1 MCGIVGQ
8 IGPAACGQQQLLRMM
23 GMLTHRGPDEA
34 GFLLDDELAFGHL
47 RLSIVDLSSGQQPMS
62 TADGRYWVTFNGEI
76 FNHVE
81 LRRELEQA
89 GHAFQTRSDTEV
101 VLTAFRAWGPSC
113 LDRFN
118 GQWAFAIWDRDTR
131 TAFLARDRF
140 GVRPLFYTVL
150 GDGRTLIFA
159 SEIKAI
165 VADDRVTR
173 GWDSRALSDVFACW
187 ATEADRTLFTG
198 IRQLPAGS
206 WMRVRDGRIDVRKWW
221 DVDYSP
227 DLVEWSRSDESWQEE
242 LRAALDQACR
252 LRLRADVTVGTYL
265 SGGLDSSIT
274 TMLSKTRHQPDL
286 KTFSIG
292 FRDASYDESR
302 FQTLLAQELGT
313 EHHSV
318 TVTREEIAANLR
330 KTIWHTETPM
340 HRTAPVPLM
349 RLSRLVRDTG
359 LKVVL
364 TGEGAD
370 EVFGGYDQF
379 KENKIRRFWAR
390 SSASPWRRRLL
401 DRIEG
406 NVPRTGRR
414 TRAFWY
420 AFYEQ
425 GLGETHRPGYSH
437 HPRWRNG
444 LSLWPLLADPEV
456 AARDPREWVA
466 EVEATV
472 PTGFDRWD
480 PLSQAQ
486 YWEIR
491 QFLAGYL
498 LSSQG
503 DRVSMAN
510 GVEGRYPFLDI
521 DVFEL
526 SRRMP
531 PRLKLRVPARKRR
544 PQAGVPRRVA
554 RGHRSAHQ
562 VSLSRTGRHG
572 SRARPVPERGRR
584 KPQRRSCD
592 AAGPLPAGRRRPAA
606 RSRPTDRGTRR
617 TRQHGA
623 GARVYRACR
632 PRSTHRRR
640 PAASCPSTP
649 DDPRRPA
656 PGRTTYGVP
665 HLMTTNTQ
673 PSQVL
678 DDAQIVEEVRS
689 FICGTMLI
697 DVPDQS
703 IVPDESLVQRG
714 VIDSTGV
721 LELVGFLEQRY
732 GIRVADEEITTDNL
746 DSLTAIAAY
755 LRRKLAA

>member
-8 IGPAACGQQQLLRMM
+8 IGPGACGQESLVRMM

-34 GFLLDDELAFGHL
+34 GFLLDEELAFGHL
-47 RLSIVDLSSGQQPMS
+47 RLSIVDLSSGQQPMA

-76 FNHVE
+76 FNHIE

-89 GHAFQTRSDTEV
+89 GQPFRTKSDTEV
-101 VLTAFRAWGPSC
+101 VLNAFRAWGPAC

-118 GQWAFAIWDRDTR
+118 GQWAFALWDRDAR

-140 GVRPLFYTVL
+140 GVRPLFYTML
-150 GDGRTLIFA
+150 GDGRTMIFA
-159 SEIKAI
+159 SEVKAI
-165 VADDRVTR
+165 LADDRV
-173 GWDSRALSDVFACW
+173 SRAWDLRALGDIFASW
-187 ATEADRTLFTG
+187 AAEGDRTPFAG

-206 WMRVRDGRIDVRKWW
+206 WMQVRDGRVDIRKWW

-227 DLVEWSRSDESWQEE
+227 DLIDVSRTDESWREE
-242 LRAALDQACR
+242 LRAALDEACR

-274 TMLSKTRHQPDL
+274 TWLSKTRHQPDL
-286 KTFSIG
+286 QTFSIG
-292 FRDASYDESR
+292 FKDAGYDESR
-302 FQTLLAQELGT
+302 FQTLLAEELGT
-313 EHHSV
+313 RHHAVSV
-318 TVTREEIAANLR
+318 SREEIAANLR
-330 KTIWHTETPM
+330 KAIWHTETPM

-349 RLSRLVRDTG
+349 RLSRLVKDTG

-390 SSASPWRRRLL
+390 SPGSPWRRRLL
-401 DRIEG
+401 DRLEG

-425 GLGETHRPGYSH
+425 GLRETDRPGYSH

-444 LSLWPLLADPEV
+444 LSLLPLLADPV
-456 AARDPREWVA
+456 AAARDPREWIA
-466 EVEATV
+466 EVEATA

-510 GVEGRYPFLDI
+510 AVEGRYPFLDI
-521 DVFEL
+521 NVFEL

-531 PRLKLRVPARKRR
+531 PRLKLRVLREKDVLKRAFQGALPPAIVQR
-544 PQAGVPRRVA
+544 PKYPYRAPDAMALVHGPCRDEVLESLGAGAVA
-554 RGHRSAHQ
+554 RRGLFRPDAVARLLERVQRTEEPAARDNMALVLAYTAHAAHDQ
-562 VSLSRTGRHG
+562 LIDGVM
-572 SRARPVPERGRR
+572 RP
-584 KPQRRSCD
+584 
-592 AAGPLPAGRRRPAA
+592 AALPPLTTRVDLRPAA
-606 RSRPTDRGTRR
+606 RRMEC
-617 TRQHGA
+617 H
-623 GARVYRACR
+623 
-632 PRSTHRRR
+632 
-640 PAASCPSTP
+640 
-649 DDPRRPA
+649 
-656 PGRTTYGVP
+656 TT
-665 HLMTTNTQ
+665 
-673 PSQVL
+673 
-678 DDAQIVEEVRS
+678 
-689 FICGTMLI
+689 
-697 DVPDQS
+697 
-703 IVPDESLVQRG
+703 
-714 VIDSTGV
+714 
-721 LELVGFLEQRY
+721 
-732 GIRVADEEITTDNL
+732 
-746 DSLTAIAAY
+746 
-755 LRRKLAA
+755 

>member
-8 IGPAACGQQQLLRMM
+8 IGPGACGREPLLRMM

-34 GFLLDDELAFGHL
+34 GFLLSEGLALGHL
-47 RLSIVDLSSGQQPMS
+47 RLSIVDLAAGQQPMS
-62 TADGRYWVTFNGEI
+62 TADGRYWITFNGEI

-81 LRRELEQA
+81 LRRELETA
-89 GHAFQTRSDTEV
+89 GHRFRTRSDTEV
-101 VLTAFRAWGPSC
+101 VLTAYRAWGPAC

-118 GQWAFAIWDRDTR
+118 GQWAFALWDRETGSV
-131 TAFLARDRF
+131 FLARDRF

-165 VADDRVTR
+165 LADSRVSRAWDMQAVADI
-173 GWDSRALSDVFACW
+173 FACW
-187 ATEADRTLFTG
+187 AAEAGRTPFAG

-206 WMRVRDGRIDVRKWW
+206 WMLVKDGVVEIRKWW

-227 DLVEWSRSDESWQEE
+227 DLVDWSRSEDSWQDE
-242 LRAALDQACR
+242 LRATLDEACR

-274 TMLSKTRHQPDL
+274 TWVSKTRHQPDL

-292 FRDASYDESR
+292 FRDAGYDESQ
-302 FQTLLAQELGT
+302 FQTLLANTLET
-313 EHHSV
+313 DHH
-318 TVTREEIAANLR
+318 TVSISRQQIAADLER
-330 KTIWHTETPM
+330 AVWHTETPM

-349 RLSRLVRDTG
+349 RLSRLVRDAG

-390 SSASPWRRRLL
+390 SPGSTWRQRLL
-401 DRIEG
+401 DRLEG

-414 TRAFWY
+414 TRAFFY
-420 AFYEQ
+420 AFYGQ
-425 GLGETHRPGYSH
+425 GLHETNRPGYSH

-444 LSLWPLLADPEV
+444 LSLLPLLADG
-456 AARDPREWVA
+456 AMASRDPQDWIA
-466 EVEATV
+466 KVEATV

-510 GVEGRYPFLDI
+510 AVEGRYPFLDAQ
-521 DVFEL
+521 VFEL

-531 PRLKLRVPARKRR
+531 PPLKLRVLHEKDILKRTFRSALPAAIVERRKYPYRAPDAMALLHGPAR
-544 PQAGVPRRVA
+544 
-554 RGHRSAHQ
+554 
-562 VSLSRTGRHG
+562 GR
-572 SRARPVPERGRR
+572 
-584 KPQRRSCD
+584 
-592 AAGPLPAGRRRPAA
+592 
-606 RSRPTDRGTRR
+606 
-617 TRQHGA
+617 
-623 GARVYRACR
+623 
-632 PRSTHRRR
+632 
-640 PAASCPSTP
+640 
-649 DDPRRPA
+649 
-656 PGRTTYGVP
+656 
-665 HLMTTNTQ
+665 
-673 PSQVL
+673 
-678 DDAQIVEEVRS
+678 I
-689 FICGTMLI
+689 
-697 DVPDQS
+697 
-703 IVPDESLVQRG
+703 
-714 VIDSTGV
+714 
-721 LELVGFLEQRY
+721 
-732 GIRVADEEITTDNL
+732 L
-746 DSLTAIAAY
+746 DSLQAPAVARRGLFRPDGVARLVDRAQKTEEPSARDNMALVFVYSAHAVHDQLIDGAMIPGALPPLTTRVD
-755 LRRKLAA
+755 LRGAGQQTECA